1 MAVDPVSIILNTTT
15 HSTSSSTG
23 GSVLAMFQEIFL
35 RLLDLISAPVKEPNM
50 IWIVIPLLV
59 STIIMVFYLRRYSK
73 EGVGWDNMV
82 GNALVLV
89 FVSLDLLSTIYQNP
103 HLEVPIDVGG
113 FDIPIKTIVA
123 ILILLEGFA
132 LLYVNFFRWLPK
144 RLAFFVTST
153 LPVNLT
159 AYLAIVIVYSNI
171 PLDWITI
178 LAALIIFFVLLLLF
192 KLLKVSEFKAPKA
205 KD

>member
-1 MAVDPVSIILNTTT
+1 MAVDSVSTIFNTTT
-15 HSTSSSTG
+15 HATASPTS
-23 GSVLAMFQEIFL
+23 GSVGAMFQEIFL
-35 RLLDLISAPVKEPNM
+35 RMLDMISAPVKEPDM
-50 IWIVIPLLV
+50 IWIVIPLV
-59 STIIMVFYLRRYSK
+59 ISTIIMVFYLRKYSK

-89 FVSLDLLSTIYQNP
+89 FVSLDLLSTIYKNP
-103 HLEVPIDVGG
+103 HLEVPIEVGG
-113 FDIPIKTIVA
+113 FYIPIKTIVA

-132 LLYVNFFRWLPK
+132 LLYINYFRWMSK
-144 RLAFFVTST
+144 RIAFFVTST

-178 LAALIIFFVLLLLF
+178 LAALIIFFILLLLF
-192 KLLKVSEFKAPKA
+192 RLLKVSEYKPKRV